1 LLLVAATTRT
11 DDDLAAAVS
20 VAVAIG
26 VFGVVYGATAA
37 PVLGTAATVASSALV
52 FSGAGQFSMVA
63 LLAAGAGPLAALGA
77 TVPLALRHLPLGAV
91 LRPHLTAGRGR
102 RAALSW
108 FLIDETTGL
117 ALARPDRVERT
128 LTLAGALAYGAWVL
142 GTGAGVGGAALPAIE
157 PLAGALFP
165 VLFIGLAA
173 VTAAGTD
180 GALRA
185 ALAGTASLVLL
196 VAWPG
201 AGVLGAIAVAALVA
215 VPGGAE

>member
-1 LLLVAATTRT
+1 MATTTRT
-11 DDDLAAAVS
+11 DEDLAAALS

-37 PVLGTAATVASSALV
+37 PQLGTATTVLSSALV

-91 LRPHLTAGRGR
+91 LRPHLTAGPAR

-128 LTLAGALAYGAWVL
+128 LTVAGGLAYGAWVV
-142 GTGAGVGGAALPAIE
+142 GTAAGVGGAALPAVE

-173 VTAAGTD
+173 VTSAGAD
-180 GALRA
+180 GAGRA
-185 ALAGTASLVLL
+185 VLAGVAALVLL
-196 VAWPG
+196 VLWPG
-201 AGVLGAIAVAALVA
+201 AGVLGAIAVAVGVAL
-215 VPGGAE
+215 PGATR